1 MIQDLSFAEHWQQR
15 RGRGRKRGRDDDII
29 QASVNDTTVRQ
40 APDIPVKELGNV
52 LPRIFAFMA
61 NVPAGEHIHFSK
73 LELADGY
80 WRMIV
85 KREARWNF
93 AYVMPGDPG
102 EETMIVN
109 PSASQM

>member
-73 LELADGY
+73 LTH
-80 WRMIV
+80 R
-85 KREARWNF
+85 ARACGLRGTCLDHAIKEWNLINE
-93 AYVMPGDPG
+93 M
-102 EETMIVN
+102 
-109 PSASQM
+109 S